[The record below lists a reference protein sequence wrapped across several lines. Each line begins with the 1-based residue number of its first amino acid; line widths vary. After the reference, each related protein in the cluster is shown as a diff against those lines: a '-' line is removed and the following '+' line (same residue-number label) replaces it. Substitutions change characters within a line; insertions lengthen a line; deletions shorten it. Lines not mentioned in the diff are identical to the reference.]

1 MAAAPK
7 EPFEAGRLLDMLE
20 PLVTAETLPALLEC
34 AVHVVGSLEGA
45 EAVAAFVTEGT
56 GVVAEAWR
64 NADEP
69 RQAQLRPHFLGLA
82 TQSVQAGVVLT
93 VPFPA
98 HVASGLEPRLWLLQ
112 ARGRTLGA
120 LCCASPSHGGRPRA
134 SDGVMVQLS
143 RVLAHRVAALQESA
157 AARATRAQYERWFR
171 QLDNH
176 IRVLD
181 RERQKFAAMVNQSDT
196 FVFVADATRAI
207 RWANRSM
214 GARFATPDAA
224 SWIGKRCRD
233 LCAHFEGGTCEAGAR
248 PCPVQRA
255 MEQNHVAHE
264 EFRQPTGD
272 GDRNLYATALP
283 IKGPEGRP
291 HEVIVLLQDLSGLET
306 VRRSEAHY
314 RVLFEERHK
323 AEKALADS
331 ETRLRTVVASSPI
344 VLFATDAH
352 GIFTVSEGRGL
363 ESLGLTPGE
372 VVGCSAFEMYRDTPE
387 IVNHFKR
394 ALKGEEL
401 TAQIET
407 GTLSLET
414 HYVPQRN
421 AQGAVI
427 GVIGV
432 ATVTRDMRSAGL
444 PSGSRTT
451 AIRGRRLSDAA

>member
-1 MAAAPK
+1 MTPAPR
-7 EPFEAGRLLDMLE
+7 EPSEPGRLLDVLE
-20 PLVTAETLPALLEC
+20 PLVAADTLPALLEC
-34 AVHVVGSLEGA
+34 AVHVVASLEGA
-45 EAVAAFVTEGT
+45 EAVAAFVTEGAN
-56 GVVAEAWR
+56 VVAEAWR
-64 NADEP
+64 VADES

-82 TQSVQAGVVLT
+82 TQSAQAGEVLT

-98 HVASGLEPRLWLLQ
+98 PIANGFEPRLWLLQ

-120 LCCASPSHGGRPRA
+120 LCCACASRGGQPRA
-134 SDGVMVQLS
+134 GDGVMPQLA
-143 RVLAHRVAALQESA
+143 RVLAHRVAALQETA

-224 SWIGKRCRD
+224 SWIGKRCSD

-248 PCPVQRA
+248 PCPVLRA
-255 MEQNHVAHE
+255 LQQNHVAHE

-291 HEVIVLLQDLSGLET
+291 HEVIVLLQDLSELET
-306 VRRSEAHY
+306 VRRSEARY

-323 AEKALADS
+323 AEKALADT
-331 ETRLRTVVASSPI
+331 ETRLHTVVASSPI
-344 VLFATDAH
+344 VLFAIDAH
-352 GIFTVSEGRGL
+352 GIFTISEGRGL
-363 ESLGLTPGE
+363 QSLGLAPGE
-372 VVGCSAFEMYRDTPE
+372 VVGRSAFEMYRDTPD
-387 IVNHFKR
+387 IPNHLKR
-394 ALKGEEL
+394 ALKGEEF
-401 TAQIET
+401 TAQIDM
-407 GTLSLET
+407 GTLSFET

-421 AQGAVI
+421 SQGAVT

-432 ATVTRDMRSAGL
+432 ATVTRDMRGTGRPAG
-444 PSGSRTT
+444 TKT

>member
-1 MAAAPK
+1 MTAAPR
-7 EPFEAGRLLDMLE
+7 EPSDTGRLLDLLE

-34 AVHVVGSLEGA
+34 AVQAVSSLGHA
-45 EAVAAFVTEGT
+45 ETVAAFVTEGT
-56 GVVAEAWR
+56 SVMAEAWQVP
-64 NADEP
+64 DEA

-82 TQSVQAGVVLT
+82 TQSAQAGEALT

-98 HVASGLEPRLWLLQ
+98 PIANGHEPRVWLLQ
-112 ARGRTLGA
+112 ARGRTFGA
-120 LCCASPSHGGRPRA
+120 LCAACQCRGSHARA
-134 SDGVMVQLS
+134 DETVMAQLA
-143 RVLAHRVAALQESA
+143 RVLAHRVAALQENA

-196 FVFVADATRAI
+196 FVFVADASRAI

-214 GARFATPDAA
+214 GARFATPDAS
-224 SWIGKRCRD
+224 SWIGKRCSD
-233 LCAHFEGGTCEAGAR
+233 LCTRFEGGTCEAGAR
-248 PCPVQRA
+248 PCPVLRA
-255 MEQNHVAHE
+255 LEQNHVAHE

-283 IKGPEGRP
+283 IKGPEGKP
-291 HEVIVLLQDLSGLET
+291 HEVIVLLQDLSELET
-306 VRRSEAHY
+306 VRRSEARY
-314 RVLFEERHK
+314 RVLFDERHK

-344 VLFATDAH
+344 VLFAIDAH
-352 GIFTVSEGRGL
+352 GIFTLSEGRGL
-363 ESLGLTPGE
+363 QSMGLAPGE
-372 VVGCSAFEMYRDTPE
+372 VVGRSAFEMYRDTPD
-387 IVNHFKR
+387 IVNHLKR

-401 TAQIET
+401 TAQIEM
-407 GTLSLET
+407 GTLSFET
-414 HYVPQRN
+414 HYVPQRT
-421 AQGAVI
+421 AQGIVT

-432 ATVTRDMRSAGL
+432 ATVTRDLRAGR
-444 PSGSRTT
+444 PAGSKT